1 MGRMRPAPAPEAP
14 YSALVTVEQIKEGLA
29 RPGKSQ
35 KGLAAV
41 LGVDNSTVSRL
52 LTGKRPLRVHEVPQ
66 ILAYLE
72 SGGGSAAGRSRA
84 AMPDIVQIGGDR
96 YAMIPVYDAASPVAG
111 DDELPEAP
119 LYRTAFR
126 VDWLRQVSQGEI
138 GDLIVVVIDGD
149 AMEPTLRHGD
159 RVLVDMGS
167 RRPQQKDGIY
177 LLRTAGG
184 LQAKRV
190 AANPLTGLVTVISDN
205 REHYPCFSD
214 LQPDDITVVGRVTW
228 LGRQVGA

>member
-1 MGRMRPAPAPEAP
+1 MGGRRRGAHGGADAVDRRELPHD
-14 YSALVTVEQIKEGLA
+14 AL
-29 RPGKSQ
+29 
-35 KGLAAV
+35 
-41 LGVDNSTVSRL
+41 
-52 LTGKRPLRVHEVPQ
+52 
-66 ILAYLE
+66 
-72 SGGGSAAGRSRA
+72 
-84 AMPDIVQIGGDR
+84 
-96 YAMIPVYDAASPVAG
+96 
-111 DDELPEAP
+111 DELPALE
-119 LYRTAFR
+119 
-126 VDWLRQVSQGEI
+126 LR
-138 GDLIVVVIDGD
+138 LDGD